1 MNCAVIWRYLP
12 RRKYDM
18 SSLLKC
24 LRERMYDTMD
34 ISDVH
39 LSNGLI
45 HSHINPATSP
55 KPFVTLVV
63 CDNGETAT

>member
-1 MNCAVIWRYLP
+1 
-12 RRKYDM
+12 M